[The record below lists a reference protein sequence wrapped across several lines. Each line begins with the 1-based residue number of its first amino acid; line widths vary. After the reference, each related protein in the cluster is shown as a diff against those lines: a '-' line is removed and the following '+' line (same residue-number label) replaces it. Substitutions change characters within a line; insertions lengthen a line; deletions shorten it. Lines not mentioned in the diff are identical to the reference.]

1 MKAKEV
7 LKLLNVTRQTLCRYV
22 KKNIIRVERQVNGD
36 YNYNADDVYKLV
48 YKDKPRKN
56 VIYARVSSSNQKK
69 DLENQLNILRQ
80 FCSHNG
86 IKIDDEFKDICSGLD
101 LNRKQFQTMIDEI
114 TDFKIKR
121 VYITYKDRLTRL
133 SFDVFKSLFEK
144 YGCEIIALN
153 EINDEKT
160 IEKEMFEELIA
171 LLHCFSMKMYS
182 NRRKEKLNLIKKELE
197 LESKIENPE

>member
-1 MKAKEV
+1 M
-7 LKLLNVTRQTLCRYV
+7 L
-22 KKNIIRVERQVNGD
+22 
-36 YNYNADDVYKLV
+36 
-48 YKDKPRKN
+48 
-56 VIYARVSSSNQKK
+56 
-69 DLENQLNILRQ
+69 
-80 FCSHNG
+80 
-86 IKIDDEFKDICSGLD
+86 
-101 LNRKQFQTMIDEI
+101 DEI

-133 SFDVFKSLFEK
+133 SFDTFKSLFEK

-153 EINDEKT
+153 EIDDEKT